1 MSRVN
6 FYKLLELKINPPESN
21 PQVIAAAIKRKQ
33 AEWSRLRNHP
43 TKGTLARQYISL
55 LTEIRKVMGDSELR
69 ASEARAALDL
79 LKKKLEAKFVAI
91 DKHIQLLGSKGDLDE
106 GDINRLSGFHKIK
119 PNIIQ
124 RRADLWRKKNGNPLA
139 IHLSRILIQEKPV
152 EKTVSKIAAQ
162 FETTSDNVQAVLKNL
177 QNERSDEI
185 EAYINIQIRK
195 GFMAQSEISSLAD
208 IYSIDQ
214 GDILR
219 RIRCPIKKETDADTE
234 NTYQIDSTVEQFID
248 ENLKIVEQD
257 SLYSFLGLFPGSTLE
272 ALQAKAIEK
281 EQAIRKIAQKD
292 AVVTASAVL
301 AGQCISLFK
310 TDESRYAY
318 DLSRA
323 RSLLKRLNL
332 EIDLAARGNV
342 ICIEHYH
349 HLLRKA
355 ISFGTPPDKARQH
368 IIDYCQSKKWQVDLP
383 KKKINLKRYSRVAL
397 ITLSVVLIAG
407 SIFWY
412 FYFSGQRR
420 EEDYLRT
427 VASAGEKAT
436 LEAQIRV
443 FENYLARI
451 DDDAMRERATTN
463 IDSLK
468 KRIVQRDFKLVDEKA
483 DKLYPAKRYEEI
495 DTLYEQFLS
504 RHGGSAWADPIL
516 KKRTAIPALI
526 DERDYQNLVA
536 MQGGEPEQI
545 AHAGTAYLRNHPV
558 GRFVAQTKRIV
569 KNSET
574 PYYRNVVKSL
584 KECEQQEDWNQCILL
599 CSRYIEV
606 YRDSTSALKLKA
618 KRDQY
623 QINLQN
629 SALLQTLIDRAGGPD
644 ASPETIRDV
653 FKDFLRKSPNSP
665 TAPLVRSELAK
676 INLQLGHQSAQFE
689 LEKLK
694 RLFSQKGSRFAVHKN
709 ETFRDSRT
717 KLTWPLLDSQMLT
730 GKCMRYDE
738 AIRHV
743 KNMQLGGYNDWRL
756 PTAKELLTL
765 FKGPSPFPG
774 SYSKWYW
781 SSDSYKRY
789 SGEWIIRVDVVKPGP
804 GPTKHQQDSKECGWF
819 RVVRP

>member
-6 FYKLLELKINPPESN
+6 FYQLLELKINPPESN

-43 TKGTLARQYISL
+43 TKGTLARQNISL
-55 LTEIRKVMGDSELR
+55 LTEIRKVMSDSELR
-69 ASEARAALDL
+69 TSEARAALDL
-79 LKKKLEAKFVAI
+79 LKKKLEAKFIAI

-106 GDINRLSGFHKIK
+106 DDIDRLATFHKVK
-119 PNIIQ
+119 PTIVQ
-124 RRADLWRKKNGNPLA
+124 RRADRWRKKKGAPLA
-139 IHLSRILIQEKPV
+139 IHLSRLLIHEKPD

-162 FETTSDNVQAVLKNL
+162 FGTTSDNVQAVLKKL
-177 QNERSDEI
+177 QDERSAEI

-195 GFMAQSEISSLAD
+195 GFMAQNEISNLAA

-219 RIRCPIKKETDADTE
+219 RVRCPIKKEAEVDTE
-234 NTYQIDSTVEQFID
+234 TSYQIDSTVEQFIN

-272 ALQAKAIEK
+272 ALQAKSIEK

-310 TDESRYAY
+310 TDENRYAY

-323 RSLLKRLNL
+323 RAMLKRLNY
-332 EIDLAARGNV
+332 EIDLAAQQNV
-342 ICIEHYH
+342 ICTEHYH

-383 KKKINLKRYSRVAL
+383 KKKLNLKRYSKVAL
-397 ITLSVVLIAG
+397 ITLSVVLITG

-412 FYFSGQRR
+412 FYFSAQRR

-427 VASAGEKAT
+427 VTEAREKAS

-443 FENYLARI
+443 FESYMARI
-451 DDDAMRERATTN
+451 DDDKMREQARTN
-463 IDSLK
+463 IDSIR
-468 KRIVQRDFKLVDEKA
+468 KRIVQRDFKLVEANAEKLHA
-483 DKLYPAKRYEEI
+483 EKRYEEI
-495 DTLYEQFLS
+495 DALYGNFLS
-504 RHGGSAWADPIL
+504 RHADTAWADPIL
-516 KKRTAIPALI
+516 QKRAAIPPLI
-526 DERDYQNLVA
+526 DDRDYQNIVA
-536 MQGGEPEQI
+536 LQGGEPEEI
-545 AHAGTAYLRNHPV
+545 AHAGIAYLRNHPD
-558 GRFVAQTKRIV
+558 GQFVSQTNRII
-569 KNSET
+569 KNAEK
-574 PYYRNVVKSL
+574 PYFRNVVKAL
-584 KECEQQEDWNQCILL
+584 QQCERQKDWDRCIQL
-599 CSRYIEV
+599 CNRYIDV
-606 YRDSTSALKLKA
+606 YRDSTPALKLKE
-618 KRDQY
+618 KRDRY

-629 SALLQTLIDRAGGPD
+629 DTILQTLIARAGGPD
-644 ASPETIRDV
+644 APPARIRDT
-653 FKDFLRKSPNSP
+653 FNHFLLESPNSP
-665 TAPLVRSELAK
+665 AAQLVRGELAR
-676 INLQLGHQSAQFE
+676 INLQLGHQAAQGE

-694 RLFSQKGSRFAVHKN
+694 RLFGQKGSRFTVHKS
-709 ETFRDSRT
+709 ETFRDSKT
-717 KLTWPLLDSQMLT
+717 GLTWALLDSQMST
-730 GKCMRYDE
+730 GKCMTYNE
-738 AIRHV
+738 AIRHI
-743 KNMQLGGYNDWRL
+743 KTMKLGGYNDWRL

-774 SYSKWYW
+774 VYSAWYW

-789 SGEWIIRVDVVKPGP
+789 SGKWIIRVDVVKAAPAP
-804 GPTKHQQDSKECGWF
+804 AKHQQDSKECGWF
-819 RVVRP
+819 RAVRR